1 MANIANVKV
10 KSGNVLELSGS
21 SVSISGSG
29 GLNLHTQ
36 NGGIVADA
44 GTGKIELTASS
55 GVGIDGNLVVQ
66 GNITAERL
74 DIVET
79 TVSSSILFESGSTRF
94 GNDSLDNH
102 QFTGSV
108 LVSGSVTIE
117 AGSGQYNGSGA
128 GLTDIPNSALSGSG
142 AITING
148 ASTALGDSI
157 TTVAASNGLTSSTAG
172 GTVTLQ
178 VSASGV
184 ASVSGIVV
192 EAAGVKV
199 DNATVARLNADADFS
214 TNTVTAATF
223 VGALNGTASNA
234 SKTEQA
240 ATFTNAAGDAAGISF
255 NGSTA
260 RTVGYATLGAA
271 TTGSANTFTGLQT
284 FNTAL
289 SASQMTGSA
298 ALIGTL
304 TLENDLGVAHGGT
317 GLDGSSATNGQLLIG
332 NGSGYTLAT
341 LTTGSD
347 KVTITNG
354 AGSISIDVDSAAI
367 AGDFVTITSDQTIT
381 GVKSFNANVKLQQSI
396 DLEGILNVSAAATGS
411 VTSAHSV
418 VLAADNSEVELP
430 AVDDG
435 RLVIV
440 KKSDN
445 GTSAKGVLIKANGV
459 QTIDGDSDYGLYGPF
474 QSVTLLGS
482 GSAWFVL

>member
-128 GLTDIPNSALSGSG
+128 GLTSIPNGALDNS

-148 ASTALGDSI
+148 QSTSLGGSI
-157 TTVAASNGLTSSTAG
+157 TTVGAGNGLAE
-172 GTVTLQ
+172 
-178 VSASGV
+178 A
-184 ASVSGIVV
+184 APVSGEIALSVQLSGSDSGLVV
-192 EAAGVKV
+192 DGGGVKLSGS
-199 DNATVARLNADADFS
+199 VARLDRDANFGANA
-214 TNTVTAATF
+214 VTASTF
-223 VGALNGTASNA
+223 VGALNGTA
-234 SKTEQA
+234 
-240 ATFTNAAGDAAGISF
+240 TNAAKTEEAVTFTSAGGDAAGISF

-260 RTVGYATLGAA
+260 RTVGYQTLGAA
-271 TTGSANTFTGLQT
+271 TTGSANTFSGLQT
-284 FNTAL
+284 FSTAL
-289 SASQMTGSA
+289 SASAMTGSA

-317 GLDGSSATNGQLLIG
+317 GLDGSSAANGQLLIG

-440 KKSDN
+440 KKSDS
-445 GTSAKGVLIKANGV
+445 GTSAKGVLVKANGV
-459 QTIDGDSDYGLYGPF
+459 QTIDGDSNYGLYGPF
-474 QSVTLLGS
+474 QSITLLGS